1 MGVGFSWRQ
10 WRRERGKEQSF
21 LVFVLVVSAR
31 SKESGLKFFFLV
43 VSSKRRK
50 GEGALL
56 MRRTRSIFLVLFDF
70 FYFMIRKENFC

>member
-1 MGVGFSWRQ
+1 MGVGFSWRPKEG
-10 WRRERGKEQSF
+10 RERKRAKFF

-31 SKESGLKFFFLV
+31 SKESGGKFFLV

-56 MRRTRSIFLVLFDF
+56 NEEDLKHFFGLV
-70 FYFMIRKENFC
+70 